1 MDLATRKYNFIQ
13 KLFEVEEDVFEQLEQ
28 FLNNNTET
36 QTISIDQYNIE
47 LDQANARIESG
58 DFITNEEV
66 EKNAA
71 QW

>member
-13 KLFEVEEDVFEQLEQ
+13 KLFDVEEDVFEQLEQ

-36 QTISIDQYNIE
+36 QTISIDKYNIE

>member
-47 LDQANARIESG
+47 LEQANARIESG

>member
-13 KLFEVEEDVFEQLEQ
+13 KLFDVEEDVFEQLEQ

>member
-13 KLFEVEEDVFEQLEQ
+13 KLFEVEEDVFEQLEE
-28 FLNNNTET
+28 FLNNNTVT

-47 LDQANARIESG
+47 LEQANTRIESG

>member
-13 KLFEVEEDVFEQLEQ
+13 KLFEVEENVFEQLEE
-28 FLNNNTET
+28 FLDNNTKT

-47 LDQANARIESG
+47 LEQANSRIESG

-66 EKNAA
+66 EKNSA

>member
-13 KLFEVEEDVFEQLEQ
+13 KLFEVEENVFEQLEE
-28 FLNNNTET
+28 FLDNNTET

-47 LDQANARIESG
+47 LEQANSRIESG

-66 EKNAA
+66 EKNSA

>member
-47 LDQANARIESG
+47 LEQANARIESG

-66 EKNAA
+66 EKISA